1 MTNDFAKKKK
11 KKKSEPT
18 GKMLKAYRVHHKEK

>member
-1 MTNDFAKKKK
+1 MTNDFAKKK